1 MAIPEH
7 PIHGTFFAVTL
18 DGAPTSPHWHMHQLI
33 SQSEP
38 EGQRWWQQVL
48 LKCWYISTRLH
59 NFTFHTTVL
68 FKCHKNLNYN
78 IIYTANFLATR
89 FQSPYLSEL
98 PDTWNYKSH
107 VPFPLL
113 FHDRNHSK
121 CDILCGISSVWW
133 GVVRPI
139 QYPWWRATT
148 CHFQHT
154 LDGMLPSLTTIFQ
167 WQQGL
172 TADHF
177 AIYLYFRPC
186 MAHIHKYILWAKQ
199 RHREAHSSCLLMT
212 QWYINTIQMPTV
224 KKSQ

>member
-1 MAIPEH
+1 MAIQEH
-7 PIHGTFFAVTL
+7 PIHGTFFTMTL
-18 DGAPTSPHWHMHQLI
+18 DCASTSLHWHTHQLT

-48 LKCWYISTRLH
+48 LKCWYVSTRLYD
-59 NFTFHTTVL
+59 FTFHATVV
-68 FKCHKNLNYN
+68 FKRHKRLNYN

-98 PDTWNYKSH
+98 PDTWNH
-107 VPFPLL
+107 VPLL
-113 FHDRNHSK
+113 LVFQAKNHSK
-121 CDILCGISSVWW
+121 CDILCDISLVWW

-148 CHFQHT
+148 CHFQHNT
-154 LDGMLPSLTTIFQ
+154 LDGMQPALTTTFQ

-172 TADHF
+172 NANHF
-177 AIYLYFRPC
+177 TTYLYFRPC
-186 MAHIHKYILWAKQ
+186 MTHIYKYILWAKQ

-212 QWYINTIQMPTV
+212 QWYINIIQMPTV
-224 KKSQ
+224 EKSQ